1 MPVLESETIAKI
13 TELLVQ
19 AAKPRRII
27 LFGSHARGD
36 AGADSDIDLMVVERA
51 VTDRIAE
58 MVRLRRALLP
68 LEVAV
73 DLLVVAED
81 KFNYWQDTP
90 GNIYSEAATEG
101 RVLYEEAWNAGGQPD
116 LRSHFSRAIAQ
127 STSDDSST
135 SEIVRHFAND

>member
-1 MPVLESETIAKI
+1 MSVLESTTIAKI
-13 TELLVQ
+13 TELLVE

-36 AGADSDIDLMVVERA
+36 AAADSDIDLMVVERG

-68 LEVAV
+68 LDVGV

-81 KFNYWQDTP
+81 HFNYWQHTP
-90 GNIYSEAATEG
+90 GNIYSEAAIEG
-101 RVLYEEAWNAGGQPD
+101 RVLYEEA
-116 LRSHFSRAIAQ
+116 
-127 STSDDSST
+127 
-135 SEIVRHFAND
+135 

>member
-101 RVLYEEAWNAGGQPD
+101 RVLYEEA
-116 LRSHFSRAIAQ
+116 
-127 STSDDSST
+127 
-135 SEIVRHFAND
+135 